1 VRIIAKQILIGLD
14 YLNRVCG
21 IIHTDLKPEN
31 VLVSLTASEL
41 KDISENGS
49 LKVSKKNKKKMGKKN
64 YENESESNLS
74 MTQEERKN
82 KKKKDKRKKLKNR
95 KKQVKKLQKLGHN
108 EEEIKVAIETF
119 NQNEKLKAEEAKN
132 NESESNDEDN
142 YDIDEL
148 IERPKIQSVPKY
160 SHDLEDSEN
169 GEYEFDI
176 SDYSRKLQ
184 SYIKEKTRIKN
195 DVEYREDLIEKK
207 KLLDVAD
214 EKEKL
219 KILKS
224 ANDRGKKRGPGLDE
238 NSKVKI
244 VDMGNACWFH
254 HHFST
259 EIQTRQ
265 YRSPE
270 VIQFN
275 KHNLNLFN
283 FILGYLILFYLI
295 LGYYWSQIWH
305 ICGYLVICLYVI

>member
-1 VRIIAKQILIGLD
+1 MRIIAKQILIGLD

-31 VLVSLTASEL
+31 VLLCLTESEL
-41 KDISENGS
+41 KEISENGY
-49 LKVSKKNKKKMGKKN
+49 LNVSKKKKKNMDKKT
-64 YENESESNLS
+64 YENESNLSKSTVS
-74 MTQEERKN
+74 MTQEEAK
-82 KKKKDKRKKLKNR
+82 KQKKKDKNKKLKNR
-95 KKQVKKLQKLGHN
+95 KKQTKKLQKLGYN
-108 EEEIKVAIETF
+108 EEEIKAAMETF

-132 NESESNDEDN
+132 SEKNASESDEEN

-148 IERPKIQSVPKY
+148 VERPKIQSVPKFV
-160 SHDLEDSEN
+160 HDLEDSEN
-169 GEYEFDI
+169 GEYDFDI
-176 SDYSRKLQ
+176 SDYSKKLQ

-195 DVEYREDLIEKK
+195 DVDYRTDLTEKK

-270 VIQFN
+270 VI
-275 KHNLNLFN
+275 
-283 FILGYLILFYLI
+283 
-295 LGYYWSQIWH
+295 
-305 ICGYLVICLYVI
+305 